1 MSGNKLLAENTIRRF
16 MKLANTEAMT
26 DSFMEAVGRYPGA
39 REDEDDDAPA
49 LRAPAMREGEEE
61 VQEESFEIEDLNE
74 EEDEEMELDAEMGA
88 EMDEEPAGEEM
99 GAADMSLTEEEAQ
112 LLISLGERL
121 AAAMEGAEEDAPSD
135 DMDMMDDEEGAPEE
149 DEEMME

>member
-26 DSFMEAVGRYPGA
+26 DSFMEAVGRYPGM

-49 LRAPAMREGEEE
+49 MRAPAMREGEEE

-74 EEDEEMELDAEMGA
+74 EEDEEKWGN
-88 EMDEEPAGEEM
+88 
-99 GAADMSLTEEEAQ
+99 GAAGSESRCCLRSPA
-112 LLISLGERL
+112 LLR
-121 AAAMEGAEEDAPSD
+121 
-135 DMDMMDDEEGAPEE
+135 
-149 DEEMME
+149 